1 MIKASLLGSSSAL
14 GLNWIYDKDLLIEY
28 SKDNEVLFTPIDH
41 DLYKKAKNGFDVYPN
56 SVVGDLDFMGEILY
70 LLHMHLEYSKDI
82 SLPSWRNTVF
92 NYIGPSG
99 TYDGYIE
106 QYGKELVQ
114 QMITETAK
122 NVKGTLYTNHIDK
135 QLIGPALLLAIFD
148 KDNIKIKHNNI
159 DNTNTL
165 LDCGCGNGKNM
176 IYAQSLGYH
185 CVGFDISNNLL
196 DICKNKGLNVYYQ
209 DVLNLKNN
217 NKYNKIISIAVLH
230 HLQTLE
236 EQIAAIKN
244 LCDCLD
250 NNGKLLVSFWS
261 KEKTFD
267 DIKEHEGCIITG
279 ESIGVTVNN
288 IKSKSDCRD
297 FISGPNYVNWKLDRE
312 NIIQRFY
319 YIHDYKSIQE
329 LAKNESLRKRDT
341 DEYAKMLESYNIEQ
355 AK

>member
-1 MIKASLLGSSSAL
+1 MNNHNKLIASQY
-14 GLNWIYDKDLLIEY
+14 NII
-28 SKDNEVLFTPIDH
+28 SKVFDNSRVRIW
-41 DLYKKAKNGFDVYPN
+41 N
-56 SVVGDLDFMGEILY
+56 
-70 LLHMHLEYSKDI
+70 
-82 SLPSWRNTVF
+82 
-92 NYIGPSG
+92 
-99 TYDGYIE
+99 
-106 QYGKELVQ
+106 
-114 QMITETAK
+114 
-122 NVKGTLYTNHIDK
+122 NVK
-135 QLIGPALLLAIFD
+135 QFLLD
-148 KDNIKIKHNNI
+148 KDNIKIIHNNI

-267 DIKEHEGCIITG
+267 DIKQTSEIDLIPRSEANWDNFYSII
-279 ESIGVTVNN
+279 N
-288 IKSKSDCRD
+288 DH
-297 FISGPNYVNWKLDRE
+297 L
-312 NIIQRFY
+312 
-319 YIHDYKSIQE
+319 
-329 LAKNESLRKRDT
+329 
-341 DEYAKMLESYNIEQ
+341 
-355 AK
+355 

>member
-1 MIKASLLGSSSAL
+1 MNTHNKLIASQYNIISKVFDSSRVRIW
-14 GLNWIYDKDLLIEY
+14 N
-28 SKDNEVLFTPIDH
+28 
-41 DLYKKAKNGFDVYPN
+41 
-56 SVVGDLDFMGEILY
+56 
-70 LLHMHLEYSKDI
+70 
-82 SLPSWRNTVF
+82 
-92 NYIGPSG
+92 
-99 TYDGYIE
+99 
-106 QYGKELVQ
+106 
-114 QMITETAK
+114 
-122 NVKGTLYTNHIDK
+122 NVK
-135 QLIGPALLLAIFD
+135 QFLLD

-261 KEKTFD
+261 KEKTLE
-267 DIKEHEGCIITG
+267 DIKEYRKDGQDDQDSQDSQALI
-279 ESIGVTVNN
+279 VPDVR
-288 IKSKSDCRD
+288 SKSDCRD
-297 FISGPNYVNWKLDRE
+297 FVSGPNYVTWKLDRE
-312 NIIQRFY
+312 NIIKRFY
-319 YIHDYKSIQE
+319 YIHDYKSIRE
-329 LAKNESLRKRDT
+329 LAKNINVKYTISW
-341 DEYAKMLESYNIEQ
+341 EQ
-355 AK
+355 QNWFILFTKDI

>member
-1 MIKASLLGSSSAL
+1 MNNHNKLIASQY
-14 GLNWIYDKDLLIEY
+14 NII
-28 SKDNEVLFTPIDH
+28 SKVFDNSRVRIW
-41 DLYKKAKNGFDVYPN
+41 N
-56 SVVGDLDFMGEILY
+56 
-70 LLHMHLEYSKDI
+70 
-82 SLPSWRNTVF
+82 
-92 NYIGPSG
+92 
-99 TYDGYIE
+99 
-106 QYGKELVQ
+106 
-114 QMITETAK
+114 
-122 NVKGTLYTNHIDK
+122 NVK
-135 QLIGPALLLAIFD
+135 QFLLD

-261 KEKTFD
+261 KEKTLE
-267 DIKEHEGCIITG
+267 DIKEYRKDGQDGQGLI
-279 ESIGVTVNN
+279 VPDVR
-288 IKSKSDCRD
+288 SKSDCRD
-297 FISGPNYVNWKLDRE
+297 FVSGPNYVSWKLDRE

-329 LAKNESLRKRDT
+329 LAKNINVKYTISW
-341 DEYAKMLESYNIEQ
+341 EQ
-355 AK
+355 QNWFILFTKD